1 VYDQIQNPGPPLP
14 PPPPSPRA
22 RRRRR
27 PVLLAGALTAL
38 AVLAGAAAYGADR
51 WTHRDERRVSGAVT
65 EFAHAVD
72 REDSATALGLMCAE
86 EEQSAV
92 ESGASTTDHGLGSR
106 YERPVKTSD
115 IKITGDLARVRLTRP
130 SQQPATLYLRKEG
143 GKWKLCDPER
153 QTPPQ

>member
-1 VYDQIQNPGPPLP
+1 MDEQIQYPGPPIP
-14 PPPPSPRA
+14 PPHG

-27 PVLLAGALTAL
+27 FVLLAGALTAL
-38 AVLAGAAAYGADR
+38 AVFAGAAVYGVHW

-65 EFAHAVD
+65 DFAHAVD

-115 IKITGDLARVRLTRP
+115 IKISGDVARVRLTRP

-143 GKWKLCDPER
+143 GAWKMCDPER
-153 QTPPQ
+153 QSRPQ

>member
-1 VYDQIQNPGPPLP
+1 MYEQIQYPGPPLP
-14 PPPPSPRA
+14 PPH

-27 PVLLAGALTAL
+27 RFVLLAGALTAL
-38 AVLAGAAAYGADR
+38 AVFAGAAVYGVNW
-51 WTHRDERRVSGAVT
+51 WTHRDERRVSSAVT
-65 EFAHAVD
+65 DFAHAVD

-115 IKITGDLARVRLTRP
+115 IKISGDVARVRLTRP

-143 GKWKLCDPER
+143 GTWKMCDPER
-153 QTPPQ
+153 QSRPQ